1 MGCLCCGKE
10 PAEIGALCRSC
21 AKEVSPC
28 EGLIPDHI
36 HSRIDSTDAEAWV
49 VDGFGGAYPIAARS
63 RIGRSQDSELI
74 VLASS
79 VSREHAELQHADAG
93 WVVTDLASRNGTLVQ
108 GVRVQGSAPLPER
121 AVLRV
126 GDVALW
132 FLAIEMVHEPTR
144 QPTMTT
150 DGLQG
155 GLGMAQGTPAR
166 PAPLIR
172 YQLVRGDK
180 ELCIVATGNGAS
192 AGALLWRVVGTDSW
206 SERSLAPLEFQL
218 LRALCIR
225 AHEEATSPS
234 TIRGCVPTKQLVSDL
249 PFQSKYANQE
259 NVRQVVLRLRGVLA
273 EVGVGGLLAVAP
285 GRGYYLAS
293 PVSVGDTSL
302 PEQRRC

>member
-1 MGCLCCGKE
+1 M
-10 PAEIGALCRSC
+10 CRSC
-21 AKEVSPC
+21 ALQVAPC
-28 EGLIPDHI
+28 DGLIPDHI

-49 VDGFGGAYPIAARS
+49 VDGFGGAHPIAARS
-63 RIGRSQDSELI
+63 RIGRNHENELI

-79 VSREHAELQHADAG
+79 VSREHADLQQTEAG
-93 WVVTDLASRNGTLVQ
+93 WIVTDLGSRNGTFVH
-108 GVRVQGSAPLPER
+108 GVRGQAAVALPPR
-121 AVLRV
+121 AVIRF

-132 FLAIEMVHEPTR
+132 FLSEIVHEPTR
-144 QPTMTT
+144 RPAMTT
-150 DGLQG
+150 DGTRG
-155 GLGMAQGTPAR
+155 GLV
-166 PAPLIR
+166 R

-180 ELCIVATGNGAS
+180 ELCIVASDNDAS
-192 AGALLWRVVGTDSW
+192 AGALLWREIGTDTW

-234 TIRGCVPTKQLVSDL
+234 AIRGCVPTKQLVNDL

-259 NVRQVVLRLRGVLA
+259 NVRQVVLRLRGVLS

-293 PVSVGDTSL
+293 PVTVGTSSL
-302 PEQRRC
+302 TQQLRR